1 MMQMLAVLAVI
12 SLAVMVAMP
21 AYAVVTSLS
30 LSEPSFTS
38 EQDFAFSG
46 ITMRVDGRCNHQEF
60 QWRFQAELYLPF
72 CRMLTESFETIPE
85 PGQKFLLHLESI
97 LPRHSRAPEKKKMG

>member
-21 AYAVVTSLS
+21 AYADVTSLS
-30 LSEPSFTS
+30 LAEPVYTS

-46 ITMRVDGRCNHQEF
+46 NTDNRGLVDV
-60 QWRFQAELYLPF
+60 
-72 CRMLTESFETIPE
+72 II
-85 PGQKFLLHLESI
+85 K
-97 LPRHSRAPEKKKMG
+97 